1 MSEQENFIHQ
11 MIVSLRTQLLV
22 MGASTEIAVDNMRN
36 AIMKMDAPTAQAV
49 IDGDDAIDLLEN
61 QIDSSS
67 LSILARTQPVAGD
80 LRFVVA
86 TLRIVV
92 DMERIGDEASTV
104 CGHIILMKGT
114 SASELLDL
122 LQDHL
127 DNGLQAFRKS
137 LRILREGDAEGALE
151 MHQSYDD
158 SMVYKYD
165 FLIIGSGVQKLI
177 ERVHNPGSGAPL
189 DTVFVMHMILIVHSI
204 TRIWRRSVNI
214 AGHCYFAYRG
224 DSLKHVAP
232 HEHKEIMHF

>member
-36 AIMKMDAPTAQAV
+36 AIMKMDSATAQAV
-49 IDGDDAIDLLEN
+49 IDGDDAIDALEN

-80 LRFVVA
+80 LRFVIA
-86 TLRIVV
+86 CLRIVV
-92 DMERIGDEASTV
+92 DMERIGDEAATI

-114 SASELLDL
+114 PAAQVLDL
-122 LQDHL
+122 LQEHL
-127 DNGLQAFRKS
+127 DNGLASFRKT
-137 LRILREGDAEGALE
+137 LRILREADAEGALE

-158 SMVYKYD
+158 AEQSEVA
-165 FLIIGSGVQKLI
+165 IIQKLI
-177 ERVHNPGSGAPL
+177 ERVRHPESGTSP
-189 DTVFVMHMILIVHSI
+189 DTIFGMHMILVVHSI

-224 DSLKHVAP
+224 DSLKHLQP
-232 HEHKEIMHF
+232 HEHKEITHF

>member
-158 SMVYKYD
+158 AEQSEVA
-165 FLIIGSGVQKLI
+165 IIQKLI
-177 ERVHNPGSGAPL
+177 ERVHNPVSGAPL

-224 DSLKHVAP
+224 DSLKHVAS

>member
-36 AIMKMDAPTAQAV
+36 AIVKMDAPTAQAV

-114 SASELLDL
+114 PASELLEL
-122 LQDHL
+122 LQEHL
-127 DNGLQAFRKS
+127 DNGLQAFR
-137 LRILREGDAEGALE
+137 RAL
-151 MHQSYDD
+151 
-158 SMVYKYD
+158 
-165 FLIIGSGVQKLI
+165 QKLI
-177 ERVHNPGSGAPL
+177 ERIHNPGSGAAL

-232 HEHKEIMHF
+232 HEHKDVIHF

>member
-1 MSEQENFIHQ
+1 

-86 TLRIVV
+86 TLRPTVV

-122 LQDHL
+122 SAGSSRQRSP
-127 DNGLQAFRKS
+127 GLPQVSAHPARG
-137 LRILREGDAEGALE
+137 RCRRGAGDASEL
-151 MHQSYDD
+151 
-158 SMVYKYD
+158 
-165 FLIIGSGVQKLI
+165 
-177 ERVHNPGSGAPL
+177 
-189 DTVFVMHMILIVHSI
+189 
-204 TRIWRRSVNI
+204 
-214 AGHCYFAYRG
+214 
-224 DSLKHVAP
+224 
-232 HEHKEIMHF
+232 